1 MAESFGE
8 QLRNCRHAA
17 GMSLGELARRI
28 NYSKSYL
35 SKIEN
40 DQKPPNL
47 TMAKLCDSA
56 LNAGGALVALVQPP
70 SASVPE
76 DDTPDSEVWV
86 MSLDKSGDLSFQVDR
101 RKLLA
106 GGAGAMLG
114 VMVTRG
120 NRPSVDDSVLVDL
133 RASFDSCR
141 RLGQQTSPIVVL
153 GQVIP
158 LVHTLGMLAADS
170 VEPVRSAL
178 MRLASRVAEY
188 AGWMNQEAGSQRG
201 ALWWTRRAVQLA
213 EAGNDRHLAD
223 YALMREAELALYRQD
238 AISTVDLAQRA
249 QLGNG
254 AGPRILGL
262 AARCEA
268 QGHAMAGDQDA
279 FERALDRAAT
289 LLSMGDPNGTNNP
302 VLGSSTVT
310 NEVSLS
316 RGWALCDLGRPA
328 ESAELLDREVARIP
342 LTARRARARFGA
354 RQALAHARNGEV
366 EHACELTASVL
377 YEANQVD
384 SATVRIDL
392 RDLAKTLARWRNH
405 AGVRE
410 IYPELNR
417 ALNIPQ
423 AVG

>member
-1 MAESFGE
+1 
-8 QLRNCRHAA
+8 
-17 GMSLGELARRI
+17 MSMGELAKRI
-28 NYSKSYL
+28 NYSKGYL

-56 LNAGGALVALVQPP
+56 LNAGGALIALVQSPSTPP
-70 SASVPE
+70 PE

-86 MSLDKSGDLSFQVDR
+86 MSLDKSGDLGFQVDR

-106 GGAGAMLG
+106 GAVLG
-114 VMVTRG
+114 FGFVVTRG

-133 RASFDSCR
+133 RASFDSYR
-141 RLGQQTSPIVVL
+141 RLGQQTSPVVVL
-153 GQVIP
+153 GQVIA
-158 LVHTLGMLAADS
+158 LVSTLRMLAADS
-170 VEPVRSAL
+170 VEPARSEL
-178 MRLASRVAEY
+178 IWLASRVAEY
-188 AGWMNQEAGSQRG
+188 AGWMSQEAGDPRG
-201 ALWWTRRAVQLA
+201 ALWWTRQAVAFAQ
-213 EAGNDRHLAD
+213 AGHDQHLAS

-238 AISTVDLAQRA
+238 PLNTIQLAQQA
-249 QLGNG
+249 QLGAG

-268 QGHAMAGDQDA
+268 QGHAIAGDQNA
-279 FERALDRAAT
+279 FERAIDRAAT
-289 LLSMGDPNGTNNP
+289 LLSMSDPNRTNSP
-302 VLGSSTVT
+302 VLGSSMVT

-316 RGWALCDLGRPA
+316 RGWALCDLGLPA
-328 ESAELLDREVARIP
+328 RSAELLDLEVARIP
-342 LTARRARARFGA
+342 ASARRSRARFGA
-354 RQALAHARNGEV
+354 RQVLAHARNGEID
-366 EHACELTASVL
+366 HACELAVPML

-384 SATVRIDL
+384 SATIRVDL

-405 AGVRE
+405 ARVRE